1 MLTLPPGS
9 LKFILGVPSKGD
21 SRKIRAKYFEN
32 LKISK
37 IALNRFFVKSLSFAL
52 FFASLRLNLAFFKML
67 KNTSKM

>member
-37 IALNRFFVKSLSFAL
+37 TELNRFFVKSLSFAV
-52 FFASLRLNLAFFKML
+52 FFASLMIISTFFKIL

>member
-21 SRKIRAKYFEN
+21 SRKIRVKYFEN

-37 IALNRFFVKSLSFAL
+37 IELNRFFVKSLSFAM
-52 FFASLRLNLAFFKML
+52 FFASLIAISTLFKIL